1 MPTPKTCKSC
11 YKSPLQKD
19 EIAACKKL
27 IDPKM
32 TSFFCLDC
40 LADYLECSVEE
51 LGEKIEEF
59 KADGCKLFQ

>member
-1 MPTPKTCKSC
+1 MTPKSCKSC

-51 LGEKIEEF
+51 LREKIEEF
-59 KADGCKLFQ
+59 KNEGCKLFQ